1 MILEAKLKPHSLCKS
16 QVKQIFGKYFDKTKL
31 DMSLTL
37 APCLV
42 IKFERISKTA
52 KHPHVKSLNEND
64 GTVRPPLESNCR
76 YGQITILLVSVA
88 SIDLQ

>member
-1 MILEAKLKPHSLCKS
+1 MILEAKLKPHFLCKS
-16 QVKQIFGKYFDKTKL
+16 QVKQIVGKCFDETKL
-31 DMSLTL
+31 DTYLTL

-42 IKFERISKTA
+42 IKFERLSKTA
-52 KHPHVKSLNEND
+52 KHPDVKSLSESD
-64 GTVRPPLESNCR
+64 GTVRPPLESNFR